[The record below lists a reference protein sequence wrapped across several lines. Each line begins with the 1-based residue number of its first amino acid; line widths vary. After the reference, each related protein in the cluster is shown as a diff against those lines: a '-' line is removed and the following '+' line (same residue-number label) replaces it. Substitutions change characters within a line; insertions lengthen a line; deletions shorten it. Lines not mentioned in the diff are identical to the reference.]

1 MPSSSTNTGT
11 SAHPI
16 ADVRA
21 HVLDLCRR
29 GSCVREMPRLVQ
41 TLADDRLRAELV
53 AVAAQMR
60 VLGLV
65 LQRLDRAEVL
75 EALPGEAA
83 RDLRERTRRA
93 RLASAGYQLERDH
106 VVARLRREGIEP
118 LLLKGAALRGTLYAD
133 PLQRAVSDIDV
144 LVEEAA
150 LETALS
156 ALVRAGYRPP
166 PAAEAAAYRR
176 AHFHF
181 RLTHPR
187 GHVMELH
194 WALTTPTATFRLEPA
209 RFLADSVFVERAIG
223 PALRVP
229 RSEHMLLHLVA
240 QSAEERFSRFDRI
253 VDVDRIVDAGGLDWA
268 FLCGAARRAG
278 LTNALSL
285 SLELAGALL
294 GTEVPEP
301 VTVAVRPSALVRA
314 NLRLLRPGRRVLAP
328 GRCRRSASDQLM
340 HLWLLPG
347 VASRAAALARI
358 LARGAIEPTE
368 WAPAP
373 EGPPPAHRRILSLV
387 KTLAFQGAL
396 YAGADRDAEGGDPDP
411 VALWPARPDGHS
423 ASTVL
428 ALQETV

>member
-1 MPSSSTNTGT
+1 MPSSSTETET
-11 SAHPI
+11 SEHPL

-29 GSCVREMPRLVQ
+29 GSCVREMPGLVR

-53 AVAAQMR
+53 AIATQMR

-75 EALPGEAA
+75 DALPEAAA
-83 RDLRERTRRA
+83 RDLRECTRRA
-93 RLASAGYQLERDH
+93 RLGSAGYQLERDH

-156 ALVRAGYRPP
+156 ALVRAGYRRPA
-166 PAAEAAAYRR
+166 AAEAAAYRR

-187 GHVMELH
+187 GHVVELH

-209 RFLADSVFVERAIG
+209 RFLADSVSVERALG

-240 QSAEERFSRFDRI
+240 QSAEERFIRFDRI
-253 VDVDRIVDAGGLDWA
+253 VDVDRMVDAGGLDWA
-268 FLCGAARRAG
+268 FLCDAARSAG
-278 LTNALSL
+278 LTTALAL
-285 SLELAGALL
+285 SLELARSLL
-294 GTEVPEP
+294 GTEVPES
-301 VTVAVRPSALVRA
+301 VAGAVRPSALVRA
-314 NLRLLRPGRRVLAP
+314 NLRLLRPGRRLLVP
-328 GRCRRSASDQLM
+328 DRCRRSASDQLV

-347 VASRAAALARI
+347 AAPRAAALGRI
-358 LARGAIEPTE
+358 LARGAVEPTE

-373 EGPPPAHRRILSLV
+373 EGPLPVHRRILSLV

-396 YAGADRDAEGGDPDP
+396 YAGADRDPRSAGSNP
-411 VALWPARPDGHS
+411 VALWPARPDGRS
-423 ASTVL
+423 TSTVL
-428 ALQETV
+428 ALQETA